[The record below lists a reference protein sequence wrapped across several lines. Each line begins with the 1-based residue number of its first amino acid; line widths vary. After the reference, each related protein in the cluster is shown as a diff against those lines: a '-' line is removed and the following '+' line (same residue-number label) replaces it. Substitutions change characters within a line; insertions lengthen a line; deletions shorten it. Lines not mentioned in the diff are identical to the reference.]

1 MESGGPGAAG
11 SHNGAG
17 GPTNGASNGAHGPAG
32 FGASRAP
39 GRPVRKDEIVIEE
52 RGLYVESWLP
62 ERRSRRR
69 PLLLLHGELGGSW
82 LWERYLLYFA
92 QRGWEGHALNLRAH
106 FWSENADFEEL
117 DISTYIDDAIA
128 AAEALGR
135 PAVVIGHGMG
145 ALLAMKLAE
154 QRQVHGLVLLSP
166 ALPRPIRPGG
176 ARRTWCAWC
185 RRGSAGSSSAG
196 PARRTRSRGSTRT
209 CTLKDV
215 MRVQHLMGAES
226 GAARRQ
232 MLEGVPVERELLN
245 GVPTLVIGAGVDR
258 MFPEPDSE
266 RLAEWLGAEYQ
277 PFGAHSHYGLV
288 IGEESHEQ
296 VADAIRGVPGAPP
309 PVVRPAAVPGPAGR
323 GTASRRTRRR
333 IRLEAQDTALSRRRP
348 PVRIR
353 YAVPTRI
360 LTWLTPSDRT
370 GGVVVLRR
378 GRIPRSRP
386 WVDSR
391 AWIHTPAAAT

>member
-1 MESGGPGAAG
+1 VETPGPGATS
-11 SHNGAG
+11 SHNGAEG
-17 GPTNGASNGAHGPAG
+17 GVNGAPGSGGLG
-32 FGASRAP
+32 GMRVS

-92 QRGWEGHALNLRAH
+92 QRGWEGHALNLKGH
-106 FWSENADFEEL
+106 FWSENQDFEEL
-117 DISTYIDDAIA
+117 DLDSYVADAIA

-135 PAVVIGHGMG
+135 PAVVMGHGMG

-166 ALPRPIRPGG
+166 ALPRPIRLDPPGHVVRLVPPRF
-176 ARRTWCAWC
+176 RRELLGW
-185 RRGSAGSSSAG
+185 AG
-196 PARRTRSRGSTRT
+196 PPDQIQKQHPDL
-209 CTLKDV
+209 TLRDV

-232 MLEGVPVERELLN
+232 MLEGMPVERELLA
-245 GVPTLVIGAGVDR
+245 GVPTLVVGAGVDR

-266 RLAEWLGAEYQ
+266 RLADWLGAEYQ

-296 VADAIRGVPGAPP
+296 VADA
-309 PVVRPAAVPGPAGR
+309 VR
-323 GTASRRTRRR
+323 SFLEHH
-333 IRLEAQDTALSRRRP
+333 RL
-348 PVRIR
+348 
-353 YAVPTRI
+353 
-360 LTWLTPSDRT
+360 
-370 GGVVVLRR
+370 
-378 GRIPRSRP
+378 
-386 WVDSR
+386 
-391 AWIHTPAAAT
+391 

>member
-1 MESGGPGAAG
+1 MDPVGPE
-11 SHNGAG
+11 GAG
-17 GPTNGASNGAHGPAG
+17 PARMTHGLTNGAADTGAGTTGQVAG
-32 FGASRAP
+32 RAP

-117 DISTYIDDAIA
+117 DLDTYLDDAIA

-135 PAVVIGHGMG
+135 PAVVMGHGMG

-166 ALPRPIRPGG
+166 ALPRPIKPEAASPVIRLVPSRFRRELIGWAG
-176 ARRTWCAWC
+176 APDQIQRQH
-185 RRGSAGSSSAG
+185 
-196 PARRTRSRGSTRT
+196 PDL
-209 CTLKDV
+209 TLKDV
-215 MRVQHLMGAES
+215 LRVQHLMGAES

-232 MLEGVPVERELLN
+232 MLEGVPVERELLA
-245 GVPTLVIGAGVDR
+245 GVPTLVVGGGMDR
-258 MFPEPDSE
+258 LFPEADSE

-288 IGEESHEQ
+288 IGEETHEQ
-296 VADAIRGVPGAPP
+296 VADAIRGFLEHH
-309 PVVRPAAVPGPAGR
+309 
-323 GTASRRTRRR
+323 
-333 IRLEAQDTALSRRRP
+333 RL
-348 PVRIR
+348 
-353 YAVPTRI
+353 
-360 LTWLTPSDRT
+360 
-370 GGVVVLRR
+370 
-378 GRIPRSRP
+378 
-386 WVDSR
+386 
-391 AWIHTPAAAT
+391 